1 MEKVVHVITSFNQL
15 YKKLVNLLYY
25 LYYPPEELKY
35 FTWKT
40 MLTEKNY
47 FIKL

>member
-15 YKKLVNLLYY
+15 YKKLVNLLY
-25 LYYPPEELKY
+25 LYYPPEEIKY